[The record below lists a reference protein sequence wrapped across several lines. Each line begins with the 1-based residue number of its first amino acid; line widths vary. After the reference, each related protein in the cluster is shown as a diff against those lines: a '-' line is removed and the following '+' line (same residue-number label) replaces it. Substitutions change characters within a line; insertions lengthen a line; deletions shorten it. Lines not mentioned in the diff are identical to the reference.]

1 MEELTG
7 LDARFLYSETRAAHM
22 HTLKIIV
29 MDMSARTDELTTS
42 EFVARV
48 EARLDRLPVLR
59 RRAVPV
65 PYGLGH
71 PVWVE
76 EPGFDITRQVHW
88 RYVGARARTATWPPS
103 WPRWPPSSCRGTD
116 PCGTSPW
123 SRAWRASRSRS

>member
-7 LDARFLYSETRAAHM
+7 SDTRFLYSETRSAHM

-29 MDMSARTDELTTS
+29 MDMSERADELTTS

-59 RRAVPV
+59 RRAVAV

-76 EPGFDITRQVHW
+76 APGFDVTRQVHW
-88 RYVGARARTATWPPS
+88 RYVGGAGTDATWRRS
-103 WPRWPPSSCRGTD
+103 WPRWRPNSCPVTG

-123 SRAWRASRSRS
+123 SRAWRAIGWRS